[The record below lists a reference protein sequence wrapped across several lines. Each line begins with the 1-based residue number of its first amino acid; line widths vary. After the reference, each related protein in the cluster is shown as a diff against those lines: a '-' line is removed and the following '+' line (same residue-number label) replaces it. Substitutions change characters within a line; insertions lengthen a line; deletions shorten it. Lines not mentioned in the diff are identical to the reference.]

1 MSEKVAKYK
10 YDLGVNIMA
19 LPTMDLPTYDLEV
32 PSTKKK
38 IKVRPFLVKEE
49 KVLLMALE
57 SENEENIR
65 GAVQNLLKS
74 CIQSRIKLE
83 NLATFDLE
91 YIFLNIRAVSV
102 GEIVEINVTCQD
114 DNETT
119 VRYNLNL
126 TDVKVTFPEGHSN
139 KIMLT
144 KDTGVIMKYPSFNR
158 FVDSQFANKEV
169 TEDTVLEIIAE
180 SIDQI
185 FQGEEVFDESTTT
198 PKEFKEFVES
208 LTNAQMEKLQK
219 FFETSPKL
227 EHKFKVRNP
236 NTDVESEYTISGL
249 AAFFG

>member
-1 MSEKVAKYK
+1 
-10 YDLGVNIMA
+10 MA

-38 IKVRPFLVKEE
+38 IKFRPFLVKEE

-57 SENEENIR
+57 SDNEENIR
-65 GAVQNLLKS
+65 SAVQNLLKS

-102 GEIVEINVTCQD
+102 GEIIEINVTCQD
-114 DNETT
+114 DNETN

-126 TDVKVTFPEGHSN
+126 TDVNVTFPKGHSN

-144 KDTGVIMKYPSFNR
+144 KDTGVIMKYPSFDR

-185 FQGEEVFDESTTT
+185 FQGEEVFDESTTSS
-198 PKEFKEFVES
+198 KEFKEFVES

-227 EHKFKVRNP
+227 EHKFKVTNP
-236 NTDVESEYTISGL
+236 KTNVESEYTISGL

>member
-1 MSEKVAKYK
+1 
-10 YDLGVNIMA
+10 MA

-38 IKVRPFLVKEE
+38 IKFRPFLVKEE

-57 SENEENIR
+57 SGSDDNIR
-65 GAVQNLLKS
+65 NAVHSLLKS
-74 CIQSRIKLE
+74 CISTRVKLE

-114 DNETT
+114 DEKTN

-126 TDVKVTFPEGHSN
+126 TDVKVTFPKGHSN
-139 KIMLT
+139 KVMLT
-144 KDTGVIMKYPSFNR
+144 ETTGVIMKYPSFDR
-158 FVDSQFANKEV
+158 FVENEFINREV
-169 TEDTVLEIIAE
+169 DEDTVLDIIAE

-198 PKEFKEFVES
+198 PKEFKQFVES
-208 LTNAQMEKLQK
+208 LTNAQMEKIQE
-219 FFETSPKL
+219 FFRTSPRV
-227 EHKFKVRNP
+227 EHKFKVKNP
-236 NTDVESEYTISGL
+236 NTEVESEYTISGL
-249 AAFFG
+249 ASFFG